1 MESKEN
7 KKVVKQRDALTY
19 VNDFLTRLNKIILK
33 LPKDSQKE
41 ICNIITAILDKNKAQ
56 LKKYTYIGI
65 PEEVPILRAFIWKIL
80 LNYLPED
87 PKKWEETLNQK
98 RTEYNTY
105 KKFIK
110 GRLDLEI
117 QEKKYKSKEIL
128 EQIIKDVYRTNT
140 DNPFFCE
147 LVEKNNTITKE
158 ELSKIYEK
166 RKNCIFNN
174 INEIYYTEKKYEIHA
189 DVLKRI
195 LFIYTSF
202 CPDISYHQG
211 MNELLAPIFYCY
223 SYDRTY
229 KDETE
234 ENIEA
239 DSFWSFHYLMSKV
252 SLSFVSARKKGL
264 DAKSYIFETCLN
276 FVDEEIYNKLIELNI
291 RSEYY
296 CYRWFILLF
305 SQDFPL
311 NSVIKLWDLIFSN
324 EDIYYY
330 VVYIGIA
337 IMLLKKNV
345 IINGEMV
352 DVMQSLQ
359 NFDDIKI
366 DELLAKTKEIN
377 NKYKIHLDL
386 FILNT
391 KKVNDTK
398 KEKINNI

>member
-7 KKVVKQRDALTY
+7 KKIIKQRDCLTY
-19 VNDFLTRLNKIILK
+19 VNDFLTRLNKKILT
-33 LPKDSQKE
+33 LPKNSQKE
-41 ICNIITAILDKNKAQ
+41 VCDIMAAILDKNKIQ
-56 LKKYTYIGI
+56 LKNYSYQGLPQEI
-65 PEEVPILRAFIWKIL
+65 PILRAFIWKIL

-87 PKKWEETLNQK
+87 PKKWEETLNKK
-98 RTEYNTY
+98 RNEYNSF
-105 KKFIK
+105 KKFIE
-110 GRLDLEI
+110 GRLQLEI
-117 QEKKYKSKEIL
+117 KEKNYKSKEIL

-140 DNPFFCE
+140 DNPFFYE
-147 LVEKNNTITKE
+147 LVDKNNSIKKE
-158 ELSKIYEK
+158 ELTKLYEK

-174 INEIYYTEKKYEIHA
+174 INEIYYTEKKSEIHA

-195 LFIYTSF
+195 LFVYTYF
-202 CPDISYHQG
+202 CPDVSYHQG

-223 SYDRTY
+223 SYDKTY
-229 KDETE
+229 EEESE

-276 FVDEEIYNKLIELNI
+276 FVDEEIYNKLNELNI

-305 SQDFPL
+305 SQEFDI

-337 IMLLKKNV
+337 TMLLKKNV
-345 IINGEMV
+345 IINGEMA

-359 NFDDIKI
+359 NFEDIKI
-366 DELLAKTKEIN
+366 DELIIKTKEIN
-377 NKYKIHLDL
+377 KKYKTQLDA
-386 FILNT
+386 FILHT
-391 KKVNDTK
+391 RKVNDTK
-398 KEKINNI
+398 KEKNK